1 MILREEFMFLALLRR
16 CKQGLIYMKLYDKKV
31 VSW

>member
-1 MILREEFMFLALLRR
+1 MTLREEFVFLALLRR
-16 CKQGLIYMKLYDKKV
+16 CKQGLIYMKLCDKKV